1 MKNKKGF
8 AQLQGLIMS
17 IVLIAI
23 VLAIGFVVLTQFQ
36 QVIGTTG
43 APNASAAYN
52 ATGAIITSLTT
63 IPTWI
68 TILILVAIAGI
79 VLSYLMGFF
88 GGRQRAG

>member
-23 VLAIGFVVLTQFQ
+23 ILAIGFVVLTQFQ
-36 QVIGTTG
+36 TTLG
-43 APNASAAYN
+43 LQSANASAAYN
-52 ATGAIITSLTT
+52 STGAIITALTT

-88 GGRQRAG
+88 GGKQVAG